1 MTSILSITNK
11 ELAEFGD
18 IMEFSCDIREK
29 ASFTED
35 LIHYLQE
42 GEGQV
47 TGAKLPWSATHTL
60 VGFRPQE
67 ISVWAGYSYQ
77 GKSLLM
83 GQVALEFARQ
93 NERTLIISLEMPPR
107 MTMYRLL
114 RQATMNVNPSVED
127 AIAFN
132 EFCPDFLYVYDFV
145 GTATPKKIQQIVQYA
160 KKYLHINH
168 VVIDSLAKVVSGEDD
183 FSAQKD
189 FVNALADLARGLK
202 VHIHIVHHL
211 RKPSVA
217 SHEPNKHDIKG
228 SGGIS
233 DMADNIFLMWKVPGQ
248 KDGSKAS
255 NAPFGAVNTILA
267 DGDYLLECAKQRHG
281 EFSGRIQLWFNPG
294 SLRFIKNEDVNQPF
308 FTT

>member
-1 MTSILSITNK
+1 MTSILSITSR
-11 ELAEFGD
+11 ELAEFGEL
-18 IMEFSCDIREK
+18 MEFSCDIREK
-29 ASFTED
+29 ASFTTE
-35 LIHYLQE
+35 LIHFLQE

-60 VGFRPQE
+60 IGFRAQE
-67 ISVWAGYSYQ
+67 VSIWAGYSYQ

-83 GQVALEFARQ
+83 GEISMGFAMQ
-93 NERTLIISLEMPPR
+93 GEKVLIISLEMPPR

-114 RQATMNVNPSVED
+114 RQATMKANPSADD

-132 EFCPDFLYVYDFV
+132 DFCPDSLYIYDFV
-145 GTATPKKIQQIVQYA
+145 GTATPQKINQIIQYA
-160 KKYLHINH
+160 KKYLGINH
-168 VVIDSLAKVVSGEDD
+168 IVIDSLAKVVSGEDN

-211 RKPSVA
+211 RKPSITN
-217 SHEPNKHDIKG
+217 HEPTKHDIKG

-233 DMADNIFLMWKVPGQ
+233 DMADNIFIMWKVPGLKEGAQ
-248 KDGSKAS
+248 AP
-255 NAPFGAVNTILA
+255 NAPFGAINALLS
-267 DGDYLLECAKQRHG
+267 DGDYRLECAKQRHG
-281 EFSGRIQLWFNPG
+281 SFSGRIKLWFNPA
-294 SLRFIKNEDVNQPF
+294 SLRFTKTEDVDAPF

>member
-47 TGAKLPWSATHTL
+47 TGAKLPWSATHTMI
-60 VGFRPQE
+60 GFRPQE

-83 GQVALEFARQ
+83 GQVAMEFARQ

-114 RQATMNVNPSVED
+114 RQATMKVDPSVED

-132 EFCPDFLYVYDFV
+132 DFCPDALYIYDFV
-145 GTATPKKIQQIVQYA
+145 GTATPKKLHQIVQYA
-160 KKYLHINH
+160 KKYLGINH
-168 VVIDSLAKVVSGEDD
+168 VVIDSLAKVVAGEDD

-189 FVNALADLARGLK
+189 FVNNLADLARSLK

-217 SHEPNKHDIKG
+217 THEPTKYDIKG

-233 DMADNIFLMWKVPGQ
+233 DMADNIFLMWKIATGKEDTKTQPV
-248 KDGSKAS
+248 
-255 NAPFGAVNTILA
+255 PFGAVNTILA
-267 DGDYLLECAKQRHG
+267 DGDYRLECAKQRHG
-281 EFSGRIQLWFNPG
+281 SFSGRIKLWFNPG
-294 SLRFIKNEDVNQPF
+294 SLRFTKDEDANEAF

>member
-1 MTSILSITNK
+1 MTDFLSITSR
-11 ELAEFGD
+11 ELSEFGELL
-18 IMEFSCDIREK
+18 EFSCDIREK

-67 ISVWAGYSYQ
+67 VSVWAGYSYQ

-83 GQVALEFARQ
+83 GQVAMGFARQ

-114 RQATMNVNPSVED
+114 RQATMKVNPSVED
-127 AIAFN
+127 AIALAD
-132 EFCPDFLYVYDFV
+132 FCPDSLYIYDFV
-145 GTATPKKIQQIVQYA
+145 GTVTPKKINQIIQYA
-160 KKYLHINH
+160 RKYLGINH
-168 VVIDSLAKVVSGEDD
+168 VVIDSLAKVVAGEDD

-189 FVNALADLARGLK
+189 FVNTLADLARGLK

-211 RKPSVA
+211 RKPA
-217 SHEPNKHDIKG
+217 IANHEPNKHDIKG

-233 DMADNIFLMWKVPGQ
+233 DMADNIFIMWKIPTG
-248 KDGSKAS
+248 KEDTKAS
-255 NAPFGAVNTILA
+255 SAPFGAVNAILA
-267 DGDYLLECAKQRHG
+267 DGDYKLDCAKQRHG
-281 EFSGRIQLWFNPG
+281 EFSGRIKLWFNPA
-294 SLRFIKNEDVNQPF
+294 SLRFTKDEDVNEAF